1 MFEKRIPAVFFLNI
15 GFVLLLSGCY
25 SSMHQ
30 AQVIDGYSMT
40 FAFRPLHREF
50 VYEGFSFA
58 ETDLQANDTI
68 ASMALRFGRAPS
80 KKGEQGYS
88 IGILVDWSVS
98 PEVAKTNA
106 DIQYS
111 LPFLVRGSYY
121 YQFPKNSF
129 LDVGIGGEYGVF
141 PPIVPLIPYVA
152 ISRDLGTRFTLYS
165 EIRTAFPP
173 VVTENVPRNKHTLI
187 VGDNLI
193 VPTLGA
199 RFDVSRNFSLLAE
212 ASLFPELIN
221 CGNVIN
227 RIGYGRILPCEYKSP
242 LEVAPVIGVGIVCH
256 GWHGWLRK
264 KPVFDDD
271 GNVITE
277 EEIRTNI
284 QANIKPGKGCF
295 GCLGGCLGGA
305 VVLLL
310 AYAME
315 SLCEG
320 NAPESIFTIGL
331 PIGALT
337 GWAAGGLINVDRD
350 RKQAIE
356 LIKARRR
363 QGTEKQSQY

>member
-1 MFEKRIPAVFFLNI
+1 MT
-15 GFVLLLSGCY
+15 
-25 SSMHQ
+25 
-30 AQVIDGYSMT
+30 DGYSMT
-40 FAFRPLHREF
+40 FALRPLHREF

-58 ETDLQANDTI
+58 DTDLQANDTI
-68 ASMALRFGRAPS
+68 ASMELRFGRAPLR
-80 KKGEQGYS
+80 KGEQGYS
-88 IGILVDWSVS
+88 MGILVDW
-98 PEVAKTNA
+98 NA
-106 DIQYS
+106 AERKIIQSTSIDNDYGP
-111 LPFLVRGSYY
+111 LLVRGSYY

-129 LDVGIGGEYGVF
+129 LDIGVGGEFGF
-141 PPIVPLIPYVA
+141 WPPVVPLIPYVV
-152 ISRDLGTRFTLYS
+152 IGRNLGTRFTLYG
-165 EIRTAFPP
+165 EVRTAFPP
-173 VVTENVPRNKHTLI
+173 VVTENVPRNKHALI

-199 RFDVSRNFSLLAE
+199 RFGVSKNFSLLAE
-212 ASLFPELIN
+212 ASLFPKLVD
-221 CGNVIN
+221 CGNAFN
-227 RIGYGRILPCEYKSP
+227 RPSYGMTLPCEYKSP

-256 GWHGWLRK
+256 GWHGWPRK
-264 KPVFDDD
+264 KPVLDDD

-284 QANIKPGKGCF
+284 QGNIKPGKGCF
-295 GCLGGCLGGA
+295 GCLGGCLGGG

-315 SLCEG
+315 NLCEG

-363 QGTEKQSQY
+363 QGTEKQSQC